1 MASGNHVEEL
11 ESRVRELEATVDG
24 LTDELVECKV
34 RIRELEDVIDAEIGL
49 DNIDSVTGSD
59 TGADESQTNSADDG
73 DTASGVQV
81 ADESTP
87 GPEAAEASK
96 SEGSEEADKTEADE
110 GDSDIIIA

>member
-34 RIRELEDVIDAEIGL
+34 RIRELENVVDAEIGL
-49 DNIDSVTGSD
+49 DNIDTVTGSD
-59 TGADESQTNSADDG
+59 AGAATSQTDSTDDA
-73 DTASGVQV
+73 ASDVQV
-81 ADESTP
+81 ADGSTP